1 MMADAKHSSFA
12 WTHPL
17 SLHPPPFLAW
27 AIVRSLS
34 RSVAWLTIGW
44 KLVCWLV
51 GWFVGWP
58 VGWRLVGLSVG
69 WFVGWLFGRLPGCC
83 FLDGLVW

>member
-1 MMADAKHSSFA
+1 MMADAEHSSFA

-34 RSVAWLTIGW
+34 RLVDNWLEAGLLDCR
-44 KLVCWLV
+44 LVCWLA
-51 GWFVGWP
+51 GW
-58 VGWRLVGLSVG
+58 LAVG
-69 WFVGWLFGRLPGCC
+69 WFVGWLVCRLV
-83 FLDGLVW
+83 VWSVARLLLS